1 MDDNVFEEINRLNF
15 ENFIWI
21 VFASLCILNISGDN
35 LEKEYL
41 ENHESD
47 FKTRANKIF
56 EFTLSITFLIY
67 IYFFLRNYHALK
79 KATKNQKRL
88 YEIKTLGSLFL
99 IIGIIMLIYFQKKQT
114 SFEGSP
120 AL

>member
-1 MDDNVFEEINRLNF
+1 MNEEINRLNF

-21 VFASLCILNISGDN
+21 VFASLCLLNIRGDN
-35 LEKEYL
+35 LEMESIE
-41 ENHESD
+41 ENNDSFHNE
-47 FKTRANKIF
+47 ANKVF

-67 IYFFLRNYHALK
+67 IYFFLRNYRALK
-79 KATKNQKRL
+79 KAPKRKKRL
-88 YEIKTLGSLFL
+88 YEIKTLGSLLL
-99 IIGIIMLIYFQKKQT
+99 IAGIICLIYFQRQDT

>member
-1 MDDNVFEEINRLNF
+1 MNEDINRLKF

-21 VFASLCILNISGDN
+21 VFASLCLLNIRGDN
-35 LEKEYL
+35 LEI
-41 ENHESD
+41 ESIEKNRD
-47 FKTRANKIF
+47 SFHNEANKVF

-67 IYFFLRNYHALK
+67 IYFFLRNYRALK
-79 KATKNQKRL
+79 KAPQNQKRL
-88 YEIKTLGSLFL
+88 HEIKTLGSLLL
-99 IIGIIMLIYFQKKQT
+99 IAGIICLIYFQKRQT

>member
-1 MDDNVFEEINRLNF
+1 MNEEINRLNF

-21 VFASLCILNISGDN
+21 VFASLCLLNIRGDN
-35 LEKEYL
+35 LEMESIE
-41 ENHESD
+41 ENNDSFHNE
-47 FKTRANKIF
+47 ANKVF

-67 IYFFLRNYHALK
+67 IYLK
-79 KATKNQKRL
+79 KAPKSKKRL
-88 YEIKTLGSLFL
+88 YEIKTLGSLLL
-99 IIGIIMLIYFQKKQT
+99 IAGIICLIYFQKRQT